1 MRRGFEEVE
10 GEGEGKYFSP
20 KGRTVQRNLNI
31 TNLYITKSS
40 V

>member
-1 MRRGFEEVE
+1 MRRGFEEV
-10 GEGEGKYFSP
+10 GEGEGKYVVAEGGS
-20 KGRTVQRNLNI
+20 VQWNLDI